1 MFRKQCALHISFIE
15 YCITKRGRYISW
27 KENDDNLVP
36 VVIFRHPNIV
46 DTIMNFKLPLLLW
59 KPGFVEDE
67 NRRPSFVPKPLSG
80 EEEYNK
86 AMSRLS
92 VMRQVR
98 FHEN

>member
-1 MFRKQCALHISFIE
+1 
-15 YCITKRGRYISW
+15 
-27 KENDDNLVP
+27 
-36 VVIFRHPNIV
+36 
-46 DTIMNFKLPLLLW
+46 MNFKLPLLLW